1 MRRRL
6 QTGDDNSVWPVT
18 RFGDDADA
26 VRRLA
31 MVAEAYEPVSRA
43 FVEKQAPP
51 NPSAALDLG
60 CGPGFSTQLLSLTC
74 RPRRLVGLDSSP
86 RFLHSARGRLPQARF
101 EQHDI
106 TELPLPG
113 APAELI
119 YARLVLAHLPDPAAI
134 VEGWQRELAPGGSVL
149 CEELEGI
156 EAPPG
161 PLRDYDELSADVVR
175 QGQGVMY
182 AGPLLAHLD
191 GRCTRVTVDGSTA
204 ATIYLFN
211 VRLWRAERSGGM
223 SDERLA
229 ALAAELSDLARGH
242 DARPVSWIVRQTV
255 LRG

>member
-1 MRRRL
+1 VARY
-6 QTGDDNSVWPVT
+6 T
-18 RFGDDADA
+18 FGDDDDA
-26 VRRLA
+26 IRRLA

-43 FVEKQAPP
+43 FVEKQAAP
-51 NPSAALDLG
+51 NPSVALDLG

-86 RFLHSARGRLPQARF
+86 RFLQSARARLPEARF

-106 TELPLPG
+106 TELPFPG
-113 APAELI
+113 APADLI
-119 YARLVLAHLPDPAAI
+119 YARLVLAHLPDPAAV
-134 VEGWQRELAPGGSVL
+134 VEGWQGQLAPGGSVL

-161 PLRDYDELSADVVR
+161 PLRDYDELAAVVVR

-182 AGPLLAHLD
+182 AGPLLARL
-191 GRCTRVTVDGSTA
+191 GGCCTPVTVDASTA

-211 VRLWRAERSGGM
+211 VRRWRGERPAGM
-223 SDERLA
+223 SDERLS
-229 ALAAELSDLARGH
+229 ALAAELSDLERGH

-255 LRG
+255 LRD